1 MMTSDAR
8 LADLM
13 DRFAIRER
21 IDLYIDRLN
30 HRDWA
35 RYGEL
40 LTDDFVWTCTEP
52 RKMRIESRKAMLD
65 MVTTVQQYQFGFVF
79 QMGHGVV
86 VDAIEGNRARAR
98 HTLEIFSDQFRMI
111 GIYYDLLRK
120 EADGVWRF
128 ARRDYQITYCDEH
141 PNLGGAIFRRLPDP
155 TYMEL
160 PGP

>member
-1 MMTSDAR
+1 MTSDAR
-8 LADLM
+8 LTDLM

-86 VDAIEGNRARAR
+86 VDAIEGNQARAR

-128 ARRDYQITYCDEH
+128 ARRDYRITYCDEQ

-155 TYMEL
+155 TYTEL